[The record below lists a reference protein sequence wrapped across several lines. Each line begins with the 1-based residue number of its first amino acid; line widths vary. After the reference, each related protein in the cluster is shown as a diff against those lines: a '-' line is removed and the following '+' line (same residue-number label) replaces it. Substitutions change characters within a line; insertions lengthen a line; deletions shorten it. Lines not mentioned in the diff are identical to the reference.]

1 MRFAKAYW
9 ATGPS
14 QIEQHML
21 TQASERESRLLN
33 ANLAACR
40 RAIAPHLMVLALC
53 GDVVVINQRQLIRG
67 RDVSVV

>member
-40 RAIAPHLMVLALC
+40 RAPHLMVLALC